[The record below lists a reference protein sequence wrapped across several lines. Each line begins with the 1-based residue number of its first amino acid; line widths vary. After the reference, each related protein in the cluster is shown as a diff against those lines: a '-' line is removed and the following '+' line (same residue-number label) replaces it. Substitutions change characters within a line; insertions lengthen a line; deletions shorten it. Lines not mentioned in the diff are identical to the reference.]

1 MASDGTNTENTSTT
15 TANKPSVTESTSSA
29 STINPPSMN
38 PLPQT
43 PPASSVPAPV
53 VSRKRAYD
61 ETDPKPKLP
70 ENDCGTN
77 SQLTATE
84 FNSCSSPAR
93 KEIKR
98 SGSRLNSESSAFK
111 PSLLTMNKENNNNG
125 FAKLT
130 EVSRTSGGFPI
141 TDEAKLGTNPF
152 AAKSV
157 DQAFNQ
163 VSSSN
168 GTSKPVPS
176 SSIFQNKISSFNKPK
191 EETKKISNG
200 FGALSTSSSAGGG
213 VFGAST
219 SGNAFAKMNSG
230 TSAWGSKPA
239 LSSGGS
245 VGGFDWL
252 KKTEDKPKKNEE
264 KVESSQEIEEEGSK
278 FSETDSKDTPKKQFG
293 EDRDECKLELV
304 DVKTGEENETPI
316 IETMA
321 KLFYFEQETKKYV
334 ERGAGKLRL
343 LDPKPTDDNKYS
355 SRLTMRG
362 QGTHRLVLNTLIWSK
377 MCFETTQS
385 PNTLRMSAKHW
396 ETGEIGI
403 YLLRCNEKI
412 AKELFKA
419 IDYRLNRLKHLVEQ
433 CSLEEREA
441 SQNNLIMNRTSTA
454 ESSQNG
460 QSENESRN
468 ATSTEHETTSQEEES
483 RESQT
488 SQESSVTQASSQMS
502 QQRINSEA
510 SSQDI

>member
-1 MASDGTNTENTSTT
+1 MASDGTNAENTSTT

-29 STINPPSMN
+29 STINPPSRN
-38 PLPQT
+38 PLPET
-43 PPASSVPAPV
+43 PPPSSAPAPV

-70 ENDCGTN
+70 DNDTTTN

-111 PSLLTMNKENNNNG
+111 PSLLTMNKENNG

-130 EVSRTSGGFPI
+130 EVSKTSGGFPI
-141 TDEAKLGTNPF
+141 TEKAKLGTNPF

-157 DQAFNQ
+157 DQTFNQ

-176 SSIFQNKISSFNKPK
+176 SSIFQNTVSSFSALKPK
-191 EETKKISNG
+191 EETKKITNG
-200 FGALSTSSSAGGG
+200 FGALSSSSVGGG
-213 VFGAST
+213 FGAST
-219 SGNAFAKMNSG
+219 GNAFAKMISG
-230 TSAWGSKPA
+230 TSAWGVKSA

-252 KKTEDKPKKNEE
+252 KKKEDKPKTEE
-264 KVESSQEIEEEGSK
+264 KLDSSQEVEEQGSK
-278 FSETDSKDTPKKQFG
+278 FSEGDSKDTPKKQFG
-293 EDRDECKLELV
+293 EDRDECKMDLV
-304 DVKTGEENETPI
+304 EVKTGEENETPV

-321 KLFYFEQETKKYV
+321 KLFYFEQHTKKYV

-377 MCFETTQS
+377 MCFETTNS

-403 YLLRCNEKI
+403 YLVRCNEKV

-441 SQNNLIMNRTSTA
+441 SQNNLIMNRTSTT
-454 ESSQNG
+454 ESTQNG
-460 QSENESRN
+460 SQSENESRN
-468 ATSTEHETTSQEEES
+468 NTTTENETTSQEEES

-488 SQESSVTQASSQMS
+488 SQDSSVTQASSQMS

-510 SSQDI
+510 SSQEI

>member
-1 MASDGTNTENTSTT
+1 MASDGNPETTSTT

-70 ENDCGTN
+70 GEETN

-111 PSLLTMNKENNNNG
+111 PSLLTMNKENNG
-125 FAKLT
+125 FTKLT
-130 EVSRTSGGFPI
+130 EVSKTSGGFPI

-168 GTSKPVPS
+168 GTSKPMPS
-176 SSIFQNKISSFNKPK
+176 SSIFQSKVSSFNKPK
-191 EETKKISNG
+191 EDTNKISNG
-200 FGALSTSSSAGGG
+200 FGALSSSSTGG
-213 VFGAST
+213 VFGAS
-219 SGNAFAKMNSG
+219 SGNAFAKLNSG
-230 TSAWGSKPA
+230 TTSAWGSKTT
-239 LSSGGS
+239 LLSGGS

-252 KKTEDKPKKNEE
+252 KKSDDKPKNED
-264 KVESSQEIEEEGSK
+264 KVESSQEVEEEGSK
-278 FSETDSKDTPKKQFG
+278 FSEADSIDTPKKQFG

-321 KLFYFEQETKKYV
+321 KLFYFEQDTKKYV

-441 SQNNLIMNRTSTA
+441 NQDNLTMDRTSTA

-460 QSENESRN
+460 QSESESRN
-468 ATSTEHETTSQEEES
+468 TTTENETTSQEEEAD
-483 RESQT
+483 SQT
-488 SQESSVTQASSQMS
+488 SQESSITQASSQMS
-502 QQRINSEA
+502 QQRINSGA
-510 SSQDI
+510 SSQEDI

>member
-1 MASDGTNTENTSTT
+1 
-15 TANKPSVTESTSSA
+15 
-29 STINPPSMN
+29 
-38 PLPQT
+38 
-43 PPASSVPAPV
+43 
-53 VSRKRAYD
+53 
-61 ETDPKPKLP
+61 
-70 ENDCGTN
+70 
-77 SQLTATE
+77 
-84 FNSCSSPAR
+84 
-93 KEIKR
+93 
-98 SGSRLNSESSAFK
+98 
-111 PSLLTMNKENNNNG
+111 
-125 FAKLT
+125 
-130 EVSRTSGGFPI
+130 
-141 TDEAKLGTNPF
+141 
-152 AAKSV
+152 
-157 DQAFNQ
+157 
-163 VSSSN
+163 
-168 GTSKPVPS
+168 
-176 SSIFQNKISSFNKPK
+176 
-191 EETKKISNG
+191 
-200 FGALSTSSSAGGG
+200 
-213 VFGAST
+213 
-219 SGNAFAKMNSG
+219 
-230 TSAWGSKPA
+230 
-239 LSSGGS
+239 
-245 VGGFDWL
+245 
-252 KKTEDKPKKNEE
+252 
-264 KVESSQEIEEEGSK
+264 
-278 FSETDSKDTPKKQFG
+278 
-293 EDRDECKLELV
+293 V

-321 KLFYFEQETKKYV
+321 KLFYFEQDTKKYV